1 MTTIP
6 APAQPPGSAL
16 PTTSARLVQFTD
28 THLMR
33 DPAGSI
39 RGARTLPRLQACL
52 AHAQRHFFPVDA
64 MLLTGDVV
72 HDEPEAYGAIDLLFG
87 DLGAPVLVIPGNHDI
102 PDEMRRQLGHAP
114 FQVGG
119 QWRTRNGWQLLL
131 LESWFAESADGEG
144 RLGSAQLQEV
154 ERALAD
160 HSDPHALVVL
170 HHPPVPMDSPSLDEL
185 GLLDGPLIVR
195 CGRKASSRSR
205 RVLGPRAPGTRSL
218 PRRRRAIHVH
228 AGDLHA
234 VQAAQRL
241 RDG

>member
-1 MTTIP
+1 MSMTKIP
-6 APAQPPGSAL
+6 AQAQPPGSAR
-16 PTTSARLVQFTD
+16 PATSARLVQFTD

-39 RGARTLPRLQACL
+39 RGARTMPRLQACL
-52 AHAQRHFFPVDA
+52 AHARQHYFPVDA
-64 MLLTGDVV
+64 ILLTGDVV

-144 RLGSAQLQEV
+144 RLGFAQLQEV
-154 ERALAD
+154 ERALAV
-160 HSDPHALVVL
+160 ARRT
-170 HHPPVPMDSPSLDEL
+170 
-185 GLLDGPLIVR
+185 GTARRTTIVG
-195 CGRKASSRSR
+195 CGRTTSPRSR
-205 RVLGPRAPGTRSL
+205 CLLGPRAPGTRSL

-228 AGDLHA
+228 ARDLHA